1 MLASSSFFRPIPQR
15 EKGKYPC
22 RTRQPK
28 NLGVALE
35 DCICEWKEQNVSI
48 ILYPRQN
55 RLCEVTVVKEV
66 SSQMDLKKTRVTK
79 IFLW

>member
-55 RLCEVTVVKEV
+55 RLCEVTVEV